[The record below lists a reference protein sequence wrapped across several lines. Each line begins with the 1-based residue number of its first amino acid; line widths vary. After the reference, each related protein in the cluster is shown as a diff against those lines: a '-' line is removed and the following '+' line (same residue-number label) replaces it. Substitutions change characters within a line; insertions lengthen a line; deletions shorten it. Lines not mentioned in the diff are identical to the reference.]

1 MFDEDG
7 AINCTNIIMANGL
20 NHVEGSHFCGLCGQ
34 KDRLKVQ
41 CKLPNKKKPCQ
52 DRFHSTCA
60 RQAGLEVSSNNAE
73 IEMPLMC
80 FYHSRCDFAFRAM
93 LEDMIEFEKL
103 RAGNDLSRSGGTMKL
118 ECAANIFN
126 AGVRVLRCLGWAWQW
141 SQWWVNNGDNW
152 EPLLEEGQDEANMTK
167 EQLKIVESTPTSRRE
182 DARKCR
188 LAAFSAALRNRD
200 YDKNTDDD
208 RQPLHNALRA
218 VFSTP
223 SLVGPLSKAE
233 INFFVDW
240 LGRVYRSKSSLLGLG
255 DAKIPVN
262 EIFER
267 NSPVYFKDQ
276 TPKFELG
283 ARSLPGNHVKN
294 NLIFEVG
301 IQEVDDYFEIESS
314 IPLIT
319 INRGDQQE
327 LSTSISS
334 FKSKSKKRKSVSSSS
349 SVSSK
354 PASVPSKKLKSGQA
368 PKTIKTSSTPVIAP
382 VSEKSRAGRKKSKRN
397 EDGTFGAT
405 PIAATVP
412 AKTKSG
418 WPKGKPRKEHNVPTV
433 AEDDGIFET
442 KPIEATVPAKKKIGW
457 PKGKPRKE
465 NNVPTVAEDDGI
477 FGTKPIAA
485 KVPAKKKTKS
495 KAKPGWP
502 KGKPRKENDIPTVTE
517 DLSENTI
524 RSRSGR
530 NRGSSVDDSD
540 HSTPSATAS
549 AESGYRSKPGGKRG
563 RPSLEDRII
572 ENSIRAID
580 AESFSKSEDR
590 RRRPNLD
597 SSPKR
602 GRPSLDDP
610 IPKKS
615 RQVEEPISKKSSP
628 GKAIP
633 KKSLL
638 EEPISKKP
646 LLEEPIPKKP
656 LLEEPISKKK
666 RGPGR
671 PKKNSDP

>member
-1 MFDEDG
+1 
-7 AINCTNIIMANGL
+7 MANGL
-20 NHVEGSHFCGLCGQ
+20 NHIEGSHFCGLCGQ

-141 SQWWVNNGDNW
+141 SQWWVNHGDNW

-233 INFFVDW
+233 INFFVEW

-267 NSPVYFKDQ
+267 NSPVFFKDQ

-301 IQEVDDYFEIESS
+301 IQEVDDYFENESS

-319 INRGDQQE
+319 PINRGDQQE
-327 LSTSISS
+327 VSTSISS
-334 FKSKSKKRKSVSSSS
+334 IKSKSKKRKSISSSS

-354 PASVPSKKLKSGQA
+354 TSSVPSKKPKSGQA

-397 EDGTFGAT
+397 EDGTFGAK

-412 AKTKSG
+412 AKVKS
-418 WPKGKPRKEHNVPTV
+418 
-433 AEDDGIFET
+433 
-442 KPIEATVPAKKKIGW
+442 GW

-485 KVPAKKKTKS
+485 TVPAKKKAKS

-502 KGKPRKENDIPTVTE
+502 KGKPRKENDVPTVTE

-540 HSTPSATAS
+540 HSNPSATTS
-549 AESGYRSKPGGKRG
+549 AGNGYRSKPGGKRG

-580 AESFSKSEDR
+580 AERFSKSEDKR
-590 RRRPNLD
+590 GRPNLD
-597 SSPKR
+597 SSTKR

-615 RQVEEPISKKSSP
+615 RPAAEPIPKKSSP
-628 GKAIP
+628 EEPMPKKPLLEKPIP

-638 EEPISKKP
+638 EEPIPKKSQI
-646 LLEEPIPKKP
+646 EEPIP
-656 LLEEPISKKK
+656 KKK